1 MEGSAEHTIAGCERR
16 ARGEEKPA
24 KERAMIPRKKKCARE
39 YMANL
44 VANAQHHDSMGFT
57 GPSSATASRSY
68 QARLMIESMS
78 VRSILC

>member
-1 MEGSAEHTIAGCERR
+1 
-16 ARGEEKPA
+16 
-24 KERAMIPRKKKCARE
+24 MIPRKKKCARE